1 MSWFGILPFFSPVAH
16 LSHIAACLQRPHA
29 LVCYYQSLQV
39 YQGRGWS
46 LAEDHIYFTIGR
58 QSFYLNDL
66 AASMHNFSMLLRYPK
81 VPSSQESSYLKE
93 YLYTLKVCRRVVET
107 FVAMLTAR
115 MAHMTNATYSNT

>member
-1 MSWFGILPFFSPVAH
+1 M
-16 LSHIAACLQRPHA
+16 
-29 LVCYYQSLQV
+29 CYYQSLQV

-93 YLYTLKVCRRVVET
+93 YLYTLKVCGSVVE
-107 FVAMLTAR
+107 ALR
-115 MAHMTNATYSNT
+115 RGSLI